1 MSTIQANAILDASG
15 GNTTTVNGVTPNSDV
30 VKGRNLIIN
39 GAMNVAQRGSTF
51 TAPNGAYT
59 SDRYQFYQ
67 ANGAVFDVKTS
78 TDAPDGFGGSLEVDC
93 TTAAASPASNSYAQM
108 VQRIEGQDLQVLAY
122 GTSSAKKITLSFW
135 VKSNKTGNYQVN
147 FRKTQSPA
155 QMANKTYTIN
165 AADTWE
171 YKSVTVD
178 GATGFSLVTDNTQ
191 GLMVDWWYHSGT
203 DYSSGSGSE
212 TYIAFSGSNY
222 NSNGTA
228 NLGDNT
234 SNYLRMTG
242 VKLEV
247 GSVATEFD
255 HRSYGEELSLCQR
268 YFFNPLFGRTT
279 GSIYYP
285 INFNQVSTGNNGLLR
300 WQVTFPVSMRTS
312 PTLTHSLTDAKFQTS
327 APNGTDNWAFYKQ
340 NSGWASKVG
349 NSDISVL
356 NIAPSVNQANV
367 GAYYVTPSDTLAT
380 AIGIGGGATFNFS
393 SEL

>member
-1 MSTIQANAILDASG
+1 
-15 GNTTTVNGVTPNSDV
+15 
-30 VKGRNLIIN
+30 
-39 GAMNVAQRGSTF
+39 
-51 TAPNGAYT
+51 
-59 SDRYQFYQ
+59 
-67 ANGAVFDVKTS
+67 
-78 TDAPDGFGGSLEVDC
+78 
-93 TTAAASPASNSYAQM
+93 
-108 VQRIEGQDLQVLAY
+108 
-122 GTSSAKKITLSFW
+122 
-135 VKSNKTGNYQVN
+135 
-147 FRKTQSPA
+147 
-155 QMANKTYTIN
+155 
-165 AADTWE
+165 
-171 YKSVTVD
+171 
-178 GATGFSLVTDNTQ
+178 
-191 GLMVDWWYHSGT
+191 
-203 DYSSGSGSE
+203 
-212 TYIAFSGSNY
+212 
-222 NSNGTA
+222 
-228 NLGDNT
+228 
-234 SNYLRMTG
+234 MTG